1 MKPRGWFF
9 GVGALALTFMVASQ
23 ASAATPVAGLFNDDG
38 TGTLLSDNSAELLIN
53 VDGSVG
59 PGGTPTITEG
69 DILVTMVGIST
80 IGPTTIGSGTVYN
93 EVTAFTVVKIA
104 TAADV
109 DLGPAGPDDSF
120 GSQNIDLFG
129 YTAVPLDGG
138 DVAYVDW
145 STGQI
150 NTDGAGPAEYTFPV
164 LPGATNDGMQFG
176 AVFEDGAQNYDR
188 DHGIQTGIDTAT
200 DGDLRLLVAVDPA
213 NGDFASVIAPLDL
226 AGFGTVPS
234 STAIDNTNIALD
246 GTITYQN
253 WPGLVLNDN
262 ITAGNGGFSSPIAGS
277 SWPVFDN
284 LDFTVINAPE
294 CCVDIEKE
302 INVDGVWYDHDLCAD
317 APVVPAPHSGE
328 YRLIVTNCGNTVL
341 TSVQINDP
349 TLGIVNV
356 PIADLAPGETRTLTS
371 GDIPALG
378 TQEICMNA
386 GEFPNTASIT
396 ADCADGPVP
405 SVSDEDSSCLVC
417 EEEELGC
424 RLTGGGVTSDG
435 NWDGTYMDGED
446 GTNTYQFGGQAGA
459 NTALPPQPKGEW
471 EHHQQ
476 KGPAGS
482 FSFHAGTASA
492 PAGTEVIEIRCSD
505 PGGCTPSGNPP
516 SPNKQLDFDCVGTFS
531 NIGSGKS
538 APTWLIAGADVT
550 AEGHGNKTFNGT
562 FHYCEVNVDDLGE
575 GPGPAEPDT
584 ADCPSEGFGEKGDP
598 TVPANCDCPDFY
610 RITIYDGVNAA
621 DVTFLPD
628 GSIDPTTLNKTD
640 VIYEVDGYLKNG
652 NGLQLHSLTGFDT
665 P

>member
-1 MKPRGWFF
+1 
-9 GVGALALTFMVASQ
+9 V
-23 ASAATPVAGLFNDDG
+23 
-38 TGTLLSDNSAELLIN
+38 E
-53 VDGSVG
+53 
-59 PGGTPTITEG
+59 
-69 DILVTMVGIST
+69 
-80 IGPTTIGSGTVYN
+80 
-93 EVTAFTVVKIA
+93 
-104 TAADV
+104 
-109 DLGPAGPDDSF
+109 
-120 GSQNIDLFG
+120 
-129 YTAVPLDGG
+129 
-138 DVAYVDW
+138 
-145 STGQI
+145 
-150 NTDGAGPAEYTFPV
+150 
-164 LPGATNDGMQFG
+164 
-176 AVFEDGAQNYDR
+176 
-188 DHGIQTGIDTAT
+188 
-200 DGDLRLLVAVDPA
+200 A
-213 NGDFASVIAPLDL
+213 N
-226 AGFGTVPS
+226 
-234 STAIDNTNIALD
+234 
-246 GTITYQN
+246 
-253 WPGLVLNDN
+253 
-262 ITAGNGGFSSPIAGS
+262 
-277 SWPVFDN
+277 
-284 LDFTVINAPE
+284 

-349 TLGIVNV
+349 TLGIVSV

-446 GTNTYQFGGQAGA
+446 GTNTYQLGGQAGA

-492 PAGTEVIEIRCSD
+492 PAGTEVVEIRCSD

-538 APTWLIAGADVT
+538 APTWLIAGANVT

-665 P
+665 N